1 MSTPR
6 HPAGPA
12 STTTPVADAGIP
24 ASPDAGTT
32 PPRRTPRAGRN
43 LPAAIGVG
51 VALVAVVVSTLLWF
65 NWGFVAFAA
74 IALALGA
81 VELHRALLRLD
92 MRSSIVPIVVGTVV
106 IVMGAYAAGRVHGA
120 TLPSNTWLVAS
131 LGMTVLAALVWRMP
145 GGADGFVRDAAASLF
160 TIAYLPLL
168 GSFVALIMAGSH
180 GALRMVSFIAC
191 VVANDVGGY
200 IAGVLF
206 GRHPMAPR
214 ISPKKT
220 WEGFAGSVL
229 AGMGVGLF
237 CTTQLLHVSWWS
249 GVVLGALLVGAG
261 TAGDLVESLIKRDV
275 GIKDMSHFLPG
286 HGGVMDRLDSL
297 LVAAPVAW
305 LVMYLTVP
313 GG

>member
-1 MSTPR
+1 MSTP
-6 HPAGPA
+6 HSPLEPA
-12 STTTPVADAGIP
+12 STTLTVADAGTP
-24 ASPDAGTT
+24 ASPAA
-32 PPRRTPRAGRN
+32 PVRKSRAGRN

-51 VALVAVVVSTLLWF
+51 VGLVAVVVSTLLWF
-65 NWGFVAFAA
+65 NWGFVAFTAL
-74 IALALGA
+74 ALALGA

-92 MRSSIVPIVVGTVV
+92 MRSSIIPIVVGTVV

-131 LGMTVLAALVWRMP
+131 LGMTVLAALIWRMP
-145 GGADGFVRDAAASLF
+145 KGAAGFVRDAAASLF
-160 TIAYLPLL
+160 IIAYLPLL
-168 GSFVALIMAGSH
+168 GSFVALIMAGTH

-191 VVANDVGGY
+191 VVANDIGGY

-220 WEGFAGSVL
+220 WEGFAGSVV
-229 AGMGVGLF
+229 AGMAVGMF
-237 CTTQLLHVSWWS
+237 CTTQLLHVSWWA
-249 GVVLGALLVGAG
+249 GVLLGALLVGFG
-261 TAGDLVESLIKRDV
+261 TAGDLVESLVKRDV